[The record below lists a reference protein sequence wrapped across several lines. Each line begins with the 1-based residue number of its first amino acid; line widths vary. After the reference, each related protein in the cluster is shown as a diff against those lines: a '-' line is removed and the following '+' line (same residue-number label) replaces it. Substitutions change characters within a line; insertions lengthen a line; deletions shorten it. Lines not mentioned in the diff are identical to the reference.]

1 MSAILSQMH
10 AGRLRSALLTIYIA
24 AGLTAGYFL
33 WDIEHRALALDTAQA
48 QSEILLSRISD
59 TLGAIGFSQQSYIA
73 PGQFD
78 ERAFERTSQLI
89 RQLREDTTNVEGN
102 LRSAAANDALQAIR
116 VGTEALT
123 ATDTRAR
130 ENIRIGQTLMAA
142 DVVFSDSRS
151 TVDGLVT
158 RVREL
163 HAAERN
169 AHVAERSK
177 LAGLRW
183 TVLGTTVGVWVLVVF
198 GLARERSAEV
208 PRQPQGLTL
217 DYRDSETAPVTEDL
231 KAPAE
236 GSPAPTVDLAAAA
249 DLCTALA
256 RTTDA
261 TSIAGL
267 LGRAANLVDAS
278 GVILWMGA
286 GEELFAATSHGYR
299 PQMVAKLPP
308 IARGANNAT
317 AAAWRTG
324 TLTTVAGDAER
335 AGAVVA
341 PMWGT
346 EGCFGVLALE
356 LRHGREQD
364 PTARAV
370 ATMIA
375 AQLGAVVS
383 PWPAASAQAR
393 LDVSA

>member
-1 MSAILSQMH
+1 MH
-10 AGRLRSALLTIYIA
+10 AGGFRSALLTIYFA
-24 AGLTAGYFL
+24 AGLTGGYFL
-33 WDIEHRALALDTAQA
+33 WDIEQRATALATAQA
-48 QSEILLSRISD
+48 RSEVLISRIAD
-59 TLGAIGFSQQSYIA
+59 TLSAIGFSQQSYIA
-73 PGQFD
+73 PGQLE
-78 ERAFERTSQLI
+78 ERSFERTSQLI
-89 RQLREDTTNVEGN
+89 RQLNEDTVSLETQ
-102 LRSAAANDALQAIR
+102 LHSDIASDALQAVR

-130 ENIRIGQTLMAA
+130 ENIRLGQMLMAA

-151 TVDGLVT
+151 TVDGLVG

-163 HAAERN
+163 LAAERN
-169 AHVAERSK
+169 AYDFERSR
-177 LAGLRW
+177 LAGWRW
-183 TVLGTTVGVWVLVVF
+183 IVLGSTAGVWVLVVVAMIR
-198 GLARERSAEV
+198 GRSAET
-208 PRQPQGLTL
+208 PAESPGLNL
-217 DYRDSETAPVTEDL
+217 EYRDSETVPVTDRVTVAGEPS
-231 KAPAE
+231 AA
-236 GSPAPTVDLAAAA
+236 STVDLGAAA

-261 TSIAGL
+261 ANLPGL
-267 LGRAANLVDAS
+267 LGRAANLVNAS

-324 TLTTVAGDAER
+324 TLTTVASDAER
-335 AGAVVA
+335 TGAVVA

-346 EGCFGVLALE
+346 EGCIGVLALE
-356 LRHGREQD
+356 LRNGREQD
-364 PTARAV
+364 PVAQAV
-370 ATMIA
+370 ARMLA

-383 PWPAASAQAR
+383 PWPAASAQPR